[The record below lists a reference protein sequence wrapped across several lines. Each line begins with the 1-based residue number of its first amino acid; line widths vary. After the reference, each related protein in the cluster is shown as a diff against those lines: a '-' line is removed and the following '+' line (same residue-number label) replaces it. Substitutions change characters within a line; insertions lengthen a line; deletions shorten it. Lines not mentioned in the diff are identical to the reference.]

1 VQLAMKAQVTVEY
14 LLLAMVALALLSFSV
29 MSLHYVK
36 DSSERIFQA
45 AAFKSSAMDLAGAIR
60 EVCALG
66 NGNARVVYLKEELDV
81 SGGSSGSHH
90 YAEFKGPANLSTVQE
105 TFCAVKDVSGLNG
118 KTEIRNENGEIEI
131 ERS

>member
-1 VQLAMKAQVTVEY
+1 MKAQVTVEY

-36 DSSERIFQA
+36 ESSEQVYRA
-45 AAFKSSAMDLAGAIR
+45 AAFKSSAQDLAGAIG

-66 NGNARVVYLKEELDV
+66 NGNARIVYLKEELDV
-81 SGGSSGSHH
+81 KAGPSGSPY
-90 YAEFKGPANLSTVQE
+90 YAEFIGPSNLSTVQE
-105 TFCAVKDVSGLNG
+105 TFCAVKDSSGLNG

-131 ERS
+131 EKS